1 MDTDLF
7 SVYSVCSVDKNHLPR
22 RTRMDTDLFSVYSVC
37 SVDNKSNFYEKD
49 YFDYRALHC
58 QQGGQCP

>member
-1 MDTDLF
+1 
-7 SVYSVCSVDKNHLPR
+7 
-22 RTRMDTDLFSVYSVC
+22 MDTDLFSVYSVC

-49 YFDYRALHC
+49 YFDYRALHR